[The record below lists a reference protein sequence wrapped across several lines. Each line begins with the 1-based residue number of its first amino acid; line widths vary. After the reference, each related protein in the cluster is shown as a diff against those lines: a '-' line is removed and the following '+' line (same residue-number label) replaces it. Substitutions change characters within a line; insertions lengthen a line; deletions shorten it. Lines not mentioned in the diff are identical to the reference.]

1 MRRRLQ
7 VESLFDLTKKLVEF
21 LRPDHRPRDNIQ
33 LPSVKTSD
41 EIRVLFILNYLLEL
55 ERKSRPSL
63 VEEGLRFSLR
73 LTLSSLRPRLNQ

>member
-63 VEEGLRFSLR
+63 VEGGLRYSLR
-73 LTLSSLRPRLNQ
+73 LTLLSLRPCLNQ